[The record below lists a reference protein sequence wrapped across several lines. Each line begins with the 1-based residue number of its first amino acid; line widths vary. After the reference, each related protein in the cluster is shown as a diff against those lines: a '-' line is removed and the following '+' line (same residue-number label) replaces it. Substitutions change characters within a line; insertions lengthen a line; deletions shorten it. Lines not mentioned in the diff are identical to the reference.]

1 MAQLRPCI
9 EKIELPQKLKDYI
22 ISQREVHAKKGLSEK
37 QADLLTAK
45 ELQEKTLDEL
55 HNVYNRLGV
64 KGYEQPIE
72 INDNNAARS
81 ELKGIGSMG
90 KNRTAKPIS
99 KRVAVEHAG
108 HEGPKRVTGANE
120 NTLEIS
126 GYGTVLTSQFIN
138 TLVNNGRLPKE
149 ALKNRHIQL
158 SEEYATKLLNENSDL
173 FPQEEI
179 KERTQQVKISDN
191 DLQGLVGR
199 DVFKQIRRSEEQ
211 LGDGVVDRNRM
222 IETAKQIQKADK
234 KDKLL
239 PEHIFEALQ
248 YETGFPDNWQDL
260 RNAIKKGGIDV
271 NSEAVQRQ
279 IEVGVKLPKDI
290 VEEFKKSKRYKDA
303 NPELVKA
310 VESLLS
316 NEQNTKAELPETKI
330 PNPTEKESH
339 PNEPP
344 IETGETAAVDKEF
357 EKMTTSIPNGG
368 EVKKYLSGD
377 TIKKYEENAELRNNQ
392 EIIAQELEPALKHGV
407 ETIDKAKEVFGEQY
421 VEKTLDYIEREKLN
435 PENKALLYV
444 SLENDMAN
452 RVLAEPDNAQLKKL
466 QDLVRTKSQA
476 YLRSNSLAINMG
488 RLRKFAEIG
497 YDMSKLTEGFF
508 STKEMEQRGQVEKL
522 LQADAETI
530 QKQYEENIQK
540 ESNTDADIE
549 AKVKE
554 GVDAEIAKL
563 YEALPK
569 EKKTA
574 VDKAIEALDKVH
586 NKLRGKAYE
595 STIGI
600 PIAIIDAGVVTI
612 RAALKAGVQAAK
624 AIEMGIEKIKEKYG
638 KEWANE
644 NEFRKDYLDGLKE
657 QGVLDAQQRR
667 QAEKEYRMLETERN
681 RQLARVTDLT
691 DKLKTLQS
699 GERPATNPKEVKP
712 DVPEIEALKQKVKE
726 ETQKL
731 NALDAQQRRID
742 GLETELERL
751 QQRLPNEK
759 SESVKREI
767 TEKEQELKGKIDAEK
782 EIIRKENKE
791 NNQLRLSDAKDAVR
805 QRIEKIRTEIANKER
820 ELKEKNKPLNEDLEL
835 TRLREIEKQITEL
848 RDKYLP
854 EGKDPYEAEKQRERV
869 KDKLVSDIIVLNE
882 QINVGER
889 NKKADKP
896 NYENDAEINKLKKI
910 REDKKSILNE
920 IDPLAVPKEKTISE
934 RKADAE
940 SKLQKSID
948 AIREEILSGER
959 EVKESKSPLQS
970 KKLERLRE
978 QKKILEALR
987 DKYLPKGKDIYADKK
1002 AIKAAEEKLTK
1013 ENIELNRQIAKG
1025 EKDISEN
1032 KVSPESKNIDKLKA
1046 ERDARVEVLEA
1057 LDPTPKEYIKNSL
1070 IEQGFGKSIKV
1081 KTKKGVEERQVLDWT
1096 KLAGEEGSP
1105 EKLKQYVEKSL
1116 EKSGFS
1122 TDQLNRMSDAFAKEY
1137 DNIRKSVVEKG
1148 LNEMARRNNTTV
1160 SPTQKSAAKKLSEM
1174 YNYGL
1179 FDKDP
1184 VQYETTLARTIG
1196 IDKLNEGRVAKV
1208 MELGKAMAEL
1218 YSTKFQGK
1226 RLTESQMRSAI
1237 QVVEEKMRELLHAEA
1252 NQHGS
1257 TFLKIADFARTYM
1270 DASQRMTLNNLKQAF
1285 ENPLSGLWENLY
1297 SSVGYTIGM
1306 PKELKAQRAKM
1317 ARQLYKEMILERG
1330 IGYGNVSSTFV
1341 NKGNLDMVINKMS
1354 DNQIFQALSSTALGK
1369 STLDAVD
1376 SFFKAKITQQKFA
1389 YNLVQILTKDRTV
1402 NGKVEKGMSK
1412 EDAKKYV
1419 AEKLTGQ
1426 SFEEAQATAKKII
1439 DKANAGQE
1447 KKIFNDSSLFVDR
1460 LANDIVT
1467 AALVNGEKI
1476 TEEMVTAAYN
1486 AAYKAA
1492 GRGLGHV
1499 ANNVISQAVGTTTGK
1514 IESRINEA
1522 IKEKDYNKAA
1532 ALTLQSIF
1540 YRNIAN
1546 PFVGGGTNWVVLKA
1560 EKTGLGLLSGLG
1572 SMMSRKKMDLTSEA
1586 GIKQLEN
1593 AMYENL
1599 KMKDKFIRGAIG
1611 GATTALTALAFA
1623 GITSTDEYRKWRN
1636 KNMWA
1641 ARYLDVLTPET
1652 ILAVM
1657 AAKDDKMKRY
1667 LESTLNQN
1675 EQFDKTKKLVK
1686 GATAA
1691 VKGDFQTAKGQL
1703 GEVAGGIVG
1712 FPVPWRLV
1720 RDGQQIVQGVSG
1732 DNPYKVDNSPSQSIF
1747 EGYFKGGLLDYL
1759 GATPKP
1765 EYLGRDLSV
1774 PEWKFLKDN
1783 GLDIKAKL
1791 KNSLKPIDEEGN
1803 LKEVTDE
1810 DYRKFLEEREK
1821 LIKEETSLAMK
1832 GELIAWNV
1840 GGIKKKFD
1848 KLTDKEKESWI
1859 MRVSNSATDQAI
1871 ESVFG
1876 DQSAPKDKVPKYET
1890 IKP

>member
-55 HNVYNRLGV
+55 HNVYNKLGV
-64 KGYEQPIE
+64 KGYE
-72 INDNNAARS
+72 
-81 ELKGIGSMG
+81 
-90 KNRTAKPIS
+90 
-99 KRVAVEHAG
+99 
-108 HEGPKRVTGANE
+108 
-120 NTLEIS
+120 
-126 GYGTVLTSQFIN
+126 
-138 TLVNNGRLPKE
+138 
-149 ALKNRHIQL
+149 
-158 SEEYATKLLNENSDL
+158 
-173 FPQEEI
+173 
-179 KERTQQVKISDN
+179 
-191 DLQGLVGR
+191 
-199 DVFKQIRRSEEQ
+199 
-211 LGDGVVDRNRM
+211 
-222 IETAKQIQKADK
+222 
-234 KDKLL
+234 
-239 PEHIFEALQ
+239 
-248 YETGFPDNWQDL
+248 
-260 RNAIKKGGIDV
+260 NAI
-271 NSEAVQRQ
+271 E
-279 IEVGVKLPKDI
+279 P
-290 VEEFKKSKRYKDA
+290 
-303 NPELVKA
+303 
-310 VESLLS
+310 
-316 NEQNTKAELPETKI
+316 KAELPETKI

-452 RVLAEPDNAQLKKL
+452 RILAEPDNAQLKKL

-530 QKQYEENIQK
+530 NKEAEAFETEGGMTPFVEQKIKEGVEKEINSIYEKMPKPKRDAANKAIKALENIQK
-540 ESNTDADIE
+540 KLRNKTYDASI
-549 AKVKE
+549 
-554 GVDAEIAKL
+554 GVPVAILDAGITTIKNAIKLGVNIA
-563 YEALPK
+563 
-569 EKKTA
+569 
-574 VDKAIEALDKVH
+574 DAIEL
-586 NKLRGKAYE
+586 
-595 STIGI
+595 GI
-600 PIAIIDAGVVTI
+600 N
-612 RAALKAGVQAAK
+612 
-624 AIEMGIEKIKEKYG
+624 KIKEKYG
-638 KEWANE
+638 KEWAKE
-644 NEFRKDYLDGLKE
+644 KDFREDMLKGFKDSGYKE
-657 QGVLDAQQRR
+657 EA
-667 QAEKEYRMLETERN
+667 
-681 RQLARVTDLT
+681 
-691 DKLKTLQS
+691 KL
-699 GERPATNPKEVKP
+699 NPKKYTKEVL
-712 DVPEIEALKQKVKE
+712 IKE
-726 ETQKL
+726 
-731 NALDAQQRRID
+731 
-742 GLETELERL
+742 GFG
-751 QQRLPNEK
+751 
-759 SESVKREI
+759 REV
-767 TEKEQELKGKIDAEK
+767 TVTTKNG
-782 EIIRKENKE
+782 
-791 NNQLRLSDAKDAVR
+791 
-805 QRIEKIRTEIANKER
+805 
-820 ELKEKNKPLNEDLEL
+820 KEK
-835 TRLREIEKQITEL
+835 RM
-848 RDKYLP
+848 
-854 EGKDPYEAEKQRERV
+854 
-869 KDKLVSDIIVLNE
+869 IV
-882 QINVGER
+882 
-889 NKKADKP
+889 
-896 NYENDAEINKLKKI
+896 
-910 REDKKSILNE
+910 
-920 IDPLAVPKEKTISE
+920 
-934 RKADAE
+934 
-940 SKLQKSID
+940 
-948 AIREEILSGER
+948 
-959 EVKESKSPLQS
+959 
-970 KKLERLRE
+970 
-978 QKKILEALR
+978 
-987 DKYLPKGKDIYADKK
+987 
-1002 AIKAAEEKLTK
+1002 
-1013 ENIELNRQIAKG
+1013 
-1025 EKDISEN
+1025 
-1032 KVSPESKNIDKLKA
+1032 
-1046 ERDARVEVLEA
+1046 
-1057 LDPTPKEYIKNSL
+1057 
-1070 IEQGFGKSIKV
+1070 
-1081 KTKKGVEERQVLDWT
+1081 DWK
-1096 KLAGEEGSP
+1096 KLAGEEGSVDKIS
-1105 EKLKQYVEKSL
+1105 ENVANALKEDV
-1116 EKSGFS
+1116 KSGKLTEEEVTALKDDFIE
-1122 TDQLNRMSDAFAKEY
+1122 EY
-1137 DNIRKSVVEKG
+1137 NNIRASVIEKG

-1426 SFEEAQATAKKII
+1426 SFKDAQATAKKII

-1447 KKIFNDSSLFVDR
+1447 KKIFNDSPLFVDR

-1467 AALVNGEKI
+1467 ASLVNGEKI

-1499 ANNVISQAVGTTTGK
+1499 SNNFISQGVGTTTGK
-1514 IESRINEA
+1514 IESNINEA

-1532 ALTLQSIF
+1532 VLTLLSIF
-1540 YRNIAN
+1540 FRNIAN

-1560 EKTGLGLLSGLG
+1560 EKTGLGLVSGLG
-1572 SMMSRKKMDLTSEA
+1572 SMMMKGKKMDLTSES
-1586 GIKQLEN
+1586 GIKQLEK

-1599 KMKDKFIRGAIG
+1599 KVKDKFIRGAIG